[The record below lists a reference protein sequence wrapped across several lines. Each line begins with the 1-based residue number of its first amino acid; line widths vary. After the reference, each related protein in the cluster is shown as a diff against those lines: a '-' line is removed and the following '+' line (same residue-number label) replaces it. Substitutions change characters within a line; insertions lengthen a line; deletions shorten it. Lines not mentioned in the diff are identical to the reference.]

1 MKILLLNPEFDVT
14 RKMADALRLL
24 GAVVLEVSES
34 SHVLAILGMHG
45 RTIDVAILHRE
56 GPGERGDSGA
66 NLVRE
71 IRSLADQGDLPLIL
85 TSSKWG
91 DAQFVQHQ
99 NSPQGCH
106 AYLKLPSSP
115 DHLVRLVEGVLGSS
129 LMDQRGRGE
138 DALRGLKKQQGPS
151 GSATQSPTG
160 KPPVTGVIEIGTDAP
175 PGLSLSPA
183 ARPALTA
190 SETPS
195 ALGGGKASGAAP
207 MIVLEDASGIHTRP
221 ATPKPEGSLGGIV
234 LEAPSSLVVRPPKA
248 VQDLPSLTLDTP
260 ATREIPTLS
269 PVVLEDPSKTGP
281 VIDLQP
287 APEAIVA
294 ESGIASLAP
303 DAGESVPPP
312 LSPSHQ
318 LSPDLS
324 TAEGSLSPEVGPFGL
339 APATSEATPG
349 DRKLAFSTAGEAEL
363 RHWMNPPIDDSVV
376 PGGAVETP
384 DEAVLKKY
392 LLLREQDV
400 AALSQQLR
408 SAKQRVQALDESL
421 EFEKARSAELSHQIE
436 THKQRESDFDLE
448 KQALRESLEGDLAEL
463 RLQLKT
469 RNDRARTLELQV
481 RAAAD
486 ETEALRERVRQDLRR
501 IRVREQELENR
512 LELLK
517 RDSQAQLLAR
527 EEKLTEVRRRAD
539 LMEFNYE
546 LVQTQ
551 LEKERDQNR
560 KLREQLAQFS
570 KMVRMAG
577 GLLDGESLP
586 DGLLGAL
593 SGQED
598 SEVGTDSPSA
608 NPGFGKKPGRAA

>member
-1 MKILLLNPEFDVT
+1 MKVLLLNPDFDMM
-14 RKMADALRLL
+14 RNLADALRMQ
-24 GAVVLEVSES
+24 GAVVLEVSDS
-34 SHVLAILGMHG
+34 SHALAILSMHG
-45 RTIDVAILHRE
+45 RTVDLAILHRE
-56 GPGERGDSGA
+56 GPGGRGDSGA

-85 TSSKWG
+85 TSSNWG
-91 DAQFVQHQ
+91 DPQFAQHQ

-106 AYLKLPSSP
+106 AYLKLPSAP
-115 DHLVRLVEGVLGSS
+115 DHLVRLVEGVLGAS
-129 LMDQRGRGE
+129 LMDLRGKGE
-138 DALRGLKKQQGPS
+138 DALRGMKKQNAPS
-151 GSATQSPTG
+151 GASVLPPAS
-160 KPPVTGVIEIGTDAP
+160 KPLVTGTIEIPTESP
-175 PGLSLSPA
+175 PSVGKGLS
-183 ARPALTA
+183 T
-190 SETPS
+190 
-195 ALGGGKASGAAP
+195 GAAP
-207 MIVLEDASGIHTRP
+207 MIVLEDASGIHTRSGV
-221 ATPKPEGSLGGIV
+221 TKPESGPVGIV
-234 LEAPSSLVVRPPKA
+234 LEAPSSLVLRPAKP
-248 VQDLPSLTLDTP
+248 VQEAPSLTIDAP
-260 ATREIPTLS
+260 VNREIPTLS
-269 PVVLEDPSKTGP
+269 PVVLEEPSKTGP
-281 VIDLQP
+281 AIDLQTMPEPLVREAAP
-287 APEAIVA
+287 ADVPVA
-294 ESGIASLAP
+294 ESLAA
-303 DAGESVPPP
+303 DFGESVPPS
-312 LSPSHQ
+312 LQ

-324 TAEGSLSPEVGPFGL
+324 PVEGSLSPSLAPFGS
-339 APATSEATPG
+339 APVESQSGSG

-363 RHWMNPPIDDSVV
+363 RHWMNPPIDDSIV
-376 PGGAVETP
+376 PGGAVEAP
-384 DEAVLKKY
+384 DEEVLKKY

-436 THKQRESDFDLE
+436 IHKGRESEFEME

-463 RLQLKT
+463 RLQLKA
-469 RNDRARTLELQV
+469 RSDRARTLELQV

-517 RDSQAQLLAR
+517 RDSQSQIQAR
-527 EEKLTEVRRRAD
+527 EEKLTEVRRRSD

-551 LEKERDQNR
+551 LEKEREQNR

-586 DGLLGAL
+586 DGLLGAF
-593 SGQED
+593 SGESD
-598 SEVGTDSPSA
+598 SEVGTDSPSGDT
-608 NPGFGKKPGRAA
+608 GFGKKSGRAA